1 MQECDIILNKPFKM
15 SLRRSFRNWL
25 HLSFDAHVQAG
36 KDSHLW
42 NPKLTYGSLKPYVT
56 AWIHEAVECLRT
68 PEMQVAIA
76 NSFANDGFF
85 SLMRSPLQR
94 QIALEKISNM
104 ESLPVLIPTEVEIEG
119 NTFSDL
125 IADDKDLEIEILNE
139 KMNCHSAKIGS
150 TS

>member
-1 MQECDIILNKPFKM
+1 M
-15 SLRRSFRNWL
+15 
-25 HLSFDAHVQAG
+25 
-36 KDSHLW
+36 
-42 NPKLTYGSLKPYVT
+42 TYGSLKPYVT

-139 KMNCHSAKIGS
+139 KMNCHSIAIDTNSDSNEEEDSSDDEEILGRGHRKIVPNSKFAKYV
-150 TS
+150 